1 MMSGRDTIRYE
12 PPRGALARE
21 ERRERVASLHVQG
34 CSVRQIAAELTREMG
49 VSVSPSA
56 VERDLKVIKQRF
68 REVLKEPAE
77 DLYVRG
83 VAMIDLV
90 DRELWRTYSG
100 ISDPDP
106 GKPFNPDSPA
116 GLRRGYLQLACLQ
129 AILKVVEK
137 RARLAQAFGLVVQQP
152 KTVDATEVDAFFQKL
167 MDRLSPKTR
176 AEFVAAFRSL
186 RDDDPDSVNGLL
198 IP

>member
-34 CSVRQIAAELTREMG
+34 YSVRQIAAELTRETG

-77 DLYVRG
+77 DLYARG
-83 VAMIDLV
+83 VAAIDLV
-90 DRELWRTYSG
+90 DRELWRTYTG
-100 ISDPDP
+100 ISDPEP
-106 GKPFNPDSPA
+106 GKP
-116 GLRRGYLQLACLQ
+116 
-129 AILKVVEK
+129 
-137 RARLAQAFGLVVQQP
+137 
-152 KTVDATEVDAFFQKL
+152 
-167 MDRLSPKTR
+167 
-176 AEFVAAFRSL
+176 
-186 RDDDPDSVNGLL
+186 
-198 IP
+198 

>member
-1 MMSGRDTIRYE
+1 MISGRDTNRYE
-12 PPRGALARE
+12 TPRGAVARE

-34 CSVRQIAAELTREMG
+34 YSVRQIAAELTRETG

-83 VAMIDLV
+83 VAMIDEV
-90 DRELWRTYSG
+90 ERELWRNYDA
-100 ISDPDP
+100 IPDP
-106 GKPFNPDSPA
+106 EAGKPDSA
-116 GLRRGYLQLACLQ
+116 ARVRLGYLRLAYLQ
-129 AILKVVEK
+129 ALVKVVEQ

-186 RDDDPDSVNGLL
+186 RDEDPDSVNGLL

>member
-1 MMSGRDTIRYE
+1 
-12 PPRGALARE
+12 
-21 ERRERVASLHVQG
+21 
-34 CSVRQIAAELTREMG
+34 
-49 VSVSPSA
+49 
-56 VERDLKVIKQRF
+56 
-68 REVLKEPAE
+68 
-77 DLYVRG
+77 
-83 VAMIDLV
+83 MIDEV
-90 DRELWRTYSG
+90 ERELWRNYDA
-100 ISDPDP
+100 IPDP
-106 GKPFNPDSPA
+106 EAGKPDSA
-116 GLRRGYLQLACLQ
+116 ARVRLGYLRLAYLQ
-129 AILKVVEK
+129 ALVKVVEQ